1 MICTVKILRGI
12 TKLNFLKLSLKNI
25 RSCPS
30 NRCLSVKYLSTKS
43 NYTNLCQNKLNR
55 TNVDAETDNPTIQST
70 NKLLNE
76 SFAQKLV
83 KNSPHK
89 IQPYLQLM
97 RIDRPIGSWLLFWPC
112 GWSIALAAPSG
123 SLPDP
128 YFLTLFAVGSF
139 IMRGAGCTINDMW
152 DKDLDKKVERTS
164 SRPLAVGAVNQLES
178 LIFLSFQL
186 GLGCLVLLQLNWYS
200 IMLGISSLGLVVLYP
215 LMKRFTYWPQLMLGF
230 TFNWG
235 ALLGW
240 SAVQGSCDWSVVL
253 PLYIAG
259 ISWTLIYDTIYAH
272 QDKKDDALIGIKSTA
287 LKFGSSTKH
296 WLTGFLSLMLSSLL
310 VTGLNTSQTLP
321 FYLAVTSVGVHLA
334 NQIVTVNI
342 DDGEDCGQ
350 KFRSNRHVGLI
361 LFTGIIGGNLLKH
374 KSEELKENIKD
385 EEYLSLRTLKD
396 L

>member
-1 MICTVKILRGI
+1 MICTVKLLRGI
-12 TKLNFLKLSLKNI
+12 TKLNFLRLTLKNI

-30 NRCLSVKYLSTKS
+30 NRPLSIKYLSTKS
-43 NYTNLCQNKLNR
+43 NYTYLCQNKLNR
-55 TNVDAETDNPTIQST
+55 TNVNAETDNPTIPST
-70 NKLLNE
+70 YKLLNE

-83 KNSPHK
+83 KNSPQK

-97 RIDRPIGSWLLFWPC
+97 RVDRPIGSWLLFWPC

-128 YFLTLFAVGSF
+128 YILTLFAVGSF

-186 GLGCLVLLQLNWYS
+186 GLGCLILLQLNWYS
-200 IMLGISSLGLVVLYP
+200 IMLGISSLGNCNNLVVLYP

-287 LKFGSSTKH
+287 LNAISEAIRVSSN
-296 WLTGFLSLMLSSLL
+296 
-310 VTGLNTSQTLP
+310 VR
-321 FYLAVTSVGVHLA
+321 A
-334 NQIVTVNI
+334 
-342 DDGEDCGQ
+342 C
-350 KFRSNRHVGLI
+350 
-361 LFTGIIGGNLLKH
+361 
-374 KSEELKENIKD
+374 
-385 EEYLSLRTLKD
+385 
-396 L
+396 